1 MKTYLTRNKL
11 YQRKAPSRDA
21 KKVYIFCEGDREVSY
36 FNFFSGFA
44 SNIDII
50 PIGNKEGKSDPV
62 KLRNQAIDYF
72 QETTLSAD
80 YHDEVWFVIDTD
92 RWNENK
98 KITQLKTFCMQ
109 RKTDEN
115 IWEVSQSNPS
125 FEVWLYYHFI
135 EDKPKEEEV
144 KTYTTF
150 KEFLNNKIKGGFDTR
165 KAPIHIKT
173 AIDNSL
179 KHFQRD
185 DKGQPIR
192 YTTEVHCLAQ
202 SIYPFLK
209 EMMAL

>member
-1 MKTYLTRNKL
+1 
-11 YQRKAPSRDA
+11 
-21 KKVYIFCEGDREVSY
+21 
-36 FNFFSGFA
+36 
-44 SNIDII
+44 
-50 PIGNKEGKSDPV
+50 
-62 KLRNQAIDYF
+62 
-72 QETTLSAD
+72 
-80 YHDEVWFVIDTD
+80 
-92 RWNENK
+92 
-98 KITQLKTFCMQ
+98 MQ

-135 EDKPKEEEV
+135 EDKPKDEEV

-150 KEFLNNKIKGGFDTR
+150 KEFLNHKIKGGFDAR
-165 KAPIHIKT
+165 KAPIHVKT

-179 KHFQRD
+179 KHFEKD